1 MFQLTYGFDIIQGG
15 GMMGR
20 IIKTESLHLQAY
32 NIIKKSIMQEEREP
46 NERVVEARVASELG
60 ISRGPIREAIRM
72 LIQDGLLI
80 YNDGFVRVYQPTVQ
94 DVVDFFQCRE
104 SLETLAIQLAIMHIT
119 DEEKDQL
126 ATNIK
131 ETKKVMAHG
140 MELGQ
145 LDQQF
150 HAIIIQASKNKQLI
164 ELLEVIKTKIHY
176 MRNSMVG
183 GAFYPS
189 FIEEHERIYQILLDG
204 DEEKAVKI
212 MSTHIKKGLDGVL
225 LHIDNK

>member
-1 MFQLTYGFDIIQGG
+1 MS
-15 GMMGR
+15 R
-20 IIKTESLHLQAY
+20 IIKAESLHLQAY
-32 NIIKKSIMQEEREP
+32 NIIKKSIMHGEREP
-46 NERVVEARVASELG
+46 NERVVEARIASELG

-80 YNDGFVRVYQPTVQ
+80 YNDGFVRVYQPTMQ

-104 SLETLAIQLAIMHIT
+104 SLETLAIRLAIKNISDEERDQLAIN
-119 DEEKDQL
+119 L
-126 ATNIK
+126 K
-131 ETKKVMAHG
+131 ETKKVMEHG

-176 MRNSMVG
+176 MRNSMIG
-183 GAFYPS
+183 GTFYPS

-204 DEEKAVKI
+204 DEEKAVKVLR
-212 MSTHIKKGLDGVL
+212 THIKKGLDGVL
-225 LHIDNK
+225 LHINNK

>member
-1 MFQLTYGFDIIQGG
+1 MV
-15 GMMGR
+15 GR

-32 NIIKKSIMQEEREP
+32 NIIKKSIMQGEREP

-94 DVVDFFQCRE
+94 DVVDLFQCRE
-104 SLETLAIQLAIMHIT
+104 SLETLAIQLAIKNISA
-119 DEEKDQL
+119 EQKEQL
-126 ATNIK
+126 AINIK
-131 ETKKVMAHG
+131 ETKKVMEHG
-140 MELGQ
+140 EELGQ

-150 HAIIIQASKNKQLI
+150 HAIIILASKNKQLI
-164 ELLEVIKTKIHY
+164 ELLEVIKTKIQY
-176 MRNSMVG
+176 MRNSMIG
-183 GAFYPS
+183 GSFYPS
-189 FIEEHERIYQILLDG
+189 FIEEHERIYQTLLDE
-204 DEEKAVKI
+204 DEEKAIEI
-212 MSTHIKKGLDGVL
+212 MSAHIRKGLDGVL